1 MLAGFFPHCTFKI
14 NTFCPIK
21 TKFTQAFQH
30 NSKLKPSAAT
40 LCVSATL
47 LSIKGL
53 VQSGSIMTIVLY
65 IDHAWPSLGGGDIIH
80 VILVTGI

>member
-1 MLAGFFPHCTFKI
+1 METFDY
-14 NTFCPIK
+14 NHNFCHTTFYSE
-21 TKFTQAFQH
+21 Q
-30 NSKLKPSAAT
+30 KPSAAT

-65 IDHAWPSLGGGDIIH
+65 IDHAWPSLGGGYNTCYTCDWDLSYFH
-80 VILVTGI
+80 